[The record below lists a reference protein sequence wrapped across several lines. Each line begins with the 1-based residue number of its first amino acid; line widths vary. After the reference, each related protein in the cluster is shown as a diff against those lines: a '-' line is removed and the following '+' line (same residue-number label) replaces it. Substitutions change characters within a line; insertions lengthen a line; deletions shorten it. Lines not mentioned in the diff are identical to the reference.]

1 MFFLSKYFTGKGLN
15 LSEENI
21 SKYPKVNTYK
31 VPVIPKYNFI
41 VVDFEK
47 ILHQESD
54 LFNFGRAL
62 KETGVLIIR
71 QKITHEECYGEVLYH
86 ADLLHKINTSLISF
100 EPNEEHNYFIF
111 RKESR
116 KQSLFLGAYSID
128 KNKILKAVTE
138 IEKSFLYTK

>member
-21 SKYPKVNTYK
+21 SKYPRVNTYK
-31 VPVIPKYNFI
+31 VSVIPKYNFI

-62 KETGVLIIR
+62 KDFGVLIIR
-71 QKITHEECYGEVLYH
+71 QKITHEECYNEVLYH
-86 ADLLHKINTSLISF
+86 TDLLHKINTNLISF
-100 EPNEEHNYFIF
+100 EYKEEYNYFVF
-111 RKESR
+111 RKE
-116 KQSLFLGAYSID
+116 KKKDSLFLGAYSIN
-128 KNKILKAVTE
+128 KNKILKAVTD
-138 IEKSFLYTK
+138 IEKS